1 MKENSIVN
9 TSQRKRIIRTVMTV
23 FTLLILIV
31 SSILVATNIYVIGKT
46 KDSVITRDEAL
57 IQDDVDCIIVLGC
70 LVRSDGTPS
79 NMLHDRLDCGCS
91 LYSNGA
97 APKILMSGD
106 HGRKEYDEVNTMKD
120 FAINLG
126 ISSEDIFTDHAG
138 FSTYDSMYRARDI
151 FKCKKVIIVTQ
162 KYHLYRALYIA
173 EALGLEAYGVAAD
186 SRKYTGQWTRDIR
199 EIVART
205 KDCFMTAF
213 NVPPVV
219 LGDTIPISGDGNLSN
234 G

>member
-9 TSQRKRIIRTVMTV
+9 ASQRKRIIRTVMTV

-31 SSILVATNIYVIGKT
+31 SSILAATNIYVIGKT

-91 LYSNGA
+91 LYSDGA

-106 HGRKEYDEVNTMKD
+106 HGRKDYDEVNTMKD